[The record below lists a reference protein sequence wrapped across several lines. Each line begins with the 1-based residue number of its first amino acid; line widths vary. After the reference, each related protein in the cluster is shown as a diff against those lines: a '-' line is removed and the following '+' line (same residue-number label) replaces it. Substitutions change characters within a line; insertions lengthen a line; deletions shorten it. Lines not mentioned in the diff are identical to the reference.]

1 MTPYVE
7 YPYTTPVSNPS
18 HEYLAPVLRA
28 LLRQVQPHA
37 SFLDLGCGNGFL
49 TAVAAAAGRKVV
61 AVDLSVSGVTLAR
74 ECYPGI
80 LFLEGDVCGDLPLKL
95 QRESFDVVTCLEV
108 IEHVYAP
115 RALLANCRRALKPGG
130 MLILSTPYHGYWKN
144 LALAVTGK
152 LDDHFTA
159 LWDGGHIKFWSRRT
173 LFRLLDETGFR
184 GPQFFGVGRIPY
196 LWKSMIVTSRKPEM
210 TASPG

>member
-7 YPYTTPVSNPS
+7 YPYTTAGSNAS
-18 HEYLAPVLRA
+18 HEYLAPVLRT
-28 LLRQVQPHA
+28 LLREVPREA
-37 SFLDLGCGNGFL
+37 SVLDLPCGNGFL

-61 AVDLSVSGVTLAR
+61 VVDLSVSGLALAR

-80 LFLEGDVCGDLPLKL
+80 LFLEGDVCGDLPPEL
-95 QRESFDVVTCLEV
+95 QRESFDVVTCFEV

-130 MLILSTPYHGYWKN
+130 MLILSTPCHGYWKN

-152 LDDHFTA
+152 LDNHFTA

-184 GPQFFGVGRIPY
+184 AHESYGVSRVPY
-196 LWKSMIVTSRKPEM
+196 LWKSMIVRSCKL
-210 TASPG
+210 